1 MAAMLPKSQT
11 IDNADCH
18 VNVMSGLS
26 ATFCVAVVPSTPGF
40 RDRVETQIPP
50 GFSRWYFQFE
60 PKDQSAEILRYQ
72 KTTRSQLL

>member
-26 ATFCVAVVPSTPGF
+26 ASFCVAVVPSTPGF
-40 RDRVETQIPP
+40 RDSVETQNTIGLQPVV
-50 GFSRWYFQFE
+50 FQFQ
-60 PKDQSAEILRYQ
+60 P
-72 KTTRSQLL
+72 